1 MSEGEKERG
10 ERGGIE
16 KTAAKKEKEEE
27 SGKEVRGMHTLVIY
41 DVTEDELRGKV
52 AQICKAKG
60 LVRVQKSAF
69 LGEIGSGTR
78 KELVAALRKLLKG
91 TEDNAQ
97 VYVICD
103 PDFSMRVE
111 LGKEYRGEES
121 DMLVRAR
128 VRARGDRD
136 V

>member
-1 MSEGEKERG
+1 
-10 ERGGIE
+10 
-16 KTAAKKEKEEE
+16 
-27 SGKEVRGMHTLVIY
+27 MHTLVIY

-128 VRARGDRD
+128 TRARSRGDED

>member
-1 MSEGEKERG
+1 L
-10 ERGGIE
+10 
-16 KTAAKKEKEEE
+16 
-27 SGKEVRGMHTLVIY
+27 HTLVIY

-52 AQICKAKG
+52 AQLCKAKG

-69 LGEIGSGTR
+69 LGVVSSAVR
-78 KELVAALRKLLKG
+78 KELVAGLRKLLQG

-111 LGKEYRGEES
+111 LGKAFEGETEGAEG
-121 DMLVRAR
+121 DIVVRR
-128 VRARGDRD
+128 EG
-136 V
+136 

>member
-1 MSEGEKERG
+1 VKG
-10 ERGGIE
+10 ERKREE
-16 KTAAKKEKEEE
+16 KRK
-27 SGKEVRGMHTLVIY
+27 GKEVEGMHTLVIY
-41 DVTEDELRGKV
+41 DVTEDELREKV
-52 AQICKAKG
+52 AQLCKAKG
-60 LVRVQKSAF
+60 LVRVEKSAF

-91 TEDNAQ
+91 TKDNAQ

-121 DMLVRAR
+121 DMLVR
-128 VRARGDRD
+128 GDED
-136 V
+136 VGR